1 MDFLYFDSSNC
12 TCSGMIN
19 FILVSLFSVVFA
31 SLVMYYILMNFRHDR
46 RIKQL
51 LEKKTLKSLF
61 KIFLQRVYENNELQQ
76 MERELHFML
85 DFKKEDTPFK
95 KLLENDEDESGP
107 ISNECLDSLYK
118 KSSGKDHS
126 LENMLT
132 L

>member
-1 MDFLYFDSSNC
+1 
-12 TCSGMIN
+12 MIN

-118 KSSGKDHS
+118 VRVSYHH
-126 LENMLT
+126 
-132 L
+132 